1 MKILI
6 AGGGKVGGVI
16 ARRLAGENN
25 DITVIDRSDRVLGA
39 FAEQID
45 VMTVQGNCTVK
56 ETLEN
61 AGAGDADLL
70 IAVTGS
76 DETNLLCCMTAHYIN
91 SKMHTIARIRN
102 PEYTKQIYEMRDVFA
117 LSMIVNPEKQAADE
131 IHRLLQFPGSLKLD
145 TFAKG
150 RVEIVELRVDEGSKL
165 CNIPLTSIQH
175 IAGCK
180 VLVCAVL
187 RDGVV
192 IMPSGDFVIKDGDRI
207 FVTAST
213 QNLTLLLR
221 NLGTITRKV
230 KRVLICGGG
239 RTSYYL
245 AANLAA
251 NGVNTR
257 IIEKDIGRCRE
268 LSELLPD
275 VNIINADATNRDLLE
290 SEGLMTCDSLISVT
304 GMDEV
309 NIIISLY
316 GNNVGVPQVIT
327 KLGHIDDS
335 HILGE
340 LSLGSVI
347 SPKELCCSSIVRYV
361 RAMGNQT
368 GAATAV
374 HFIADGKAEAIE
386 FVVDE
391 ASNGAGIPLKQLKL
405 KTNVLIACISK
416 GAKTVIPDGNTNFDI
431 GDTIVVVTN
440 NNNRI
445 LCLNDIFA

>member
-405 KTNVLIACISK
+405 KPNVLIACISK
-416 GAKTVIPDGNTNFDI
+416 GAKTVIPDGNTSFDI

>member
-275 VNIINADATNRDLLE
+275 VNIINDDATNRDLLE

-405 KTNVLIACISK
+405 KPNVLIACISK

>member
-165 CNIPLTSIQH
+165 CNIPLTAIQH

-405 KTNVLIACISK
+405 KPNVLIACISK
-416 GAKTVIPDGNTNFDI
+416 GAKTVIPDGNTSFDI

>member
-340 LSLGSVI
+340 LSLGSAI

-405 KTNVLIACISK
+405 KPNVLIACISK
-416 GAKTVIPDGNTNFDI
+416 GAKTVIPDGNTSFDI

>member
-16 ARRLAGENN
+16 ARRLAGEGN
-25 DITVIDRSDRVLGA
+25 DITVIDLSDRLLGT

-56 ETLEN
+56 ETLET
-61 AGAGDADLL
+61 AGAGDTDLL

-91 SKMHTIARIRN
+91 PKMHTIARIRN

-221 NLGTITRKV
+221 NLGAIARKV

-245 AANLAA
+245 AAKLAA
-251 NGVNTR
+251 SGVNTR

-268 LSELLPD
+268 LSELLPN

-290 SEGLMTCDSLISVT
+290 SEGLMTCDSLITVT

-386 FVVDE
+386 FVVDN
-391 ASNGAGIPLKQLKL
+391 ASKGAGIPLKQLKL
-405 KTNVLIACISK
+405 KPNVLIACISK
-416 GAKTVIPDGNTNFDI
+416 GARTVIPDGSTSFDV

-440 NNNRI
+440 NNSRI
-445 LCLNDIFA
+445 MCLNDIFA

>member
-391 ASNGAGIPLKQLKL
+391 ASNGASIPLKQLKL
-405 KTNVLIACISK
+405 KPNVLIACISK
-416 GAKTVIPDGNTNFDI
+416 GAKTVIPDGNTSFDI

>member
-405 KTNVLIACISK
+405 KPNVLIACISK

>member
-1 MKILI
+1 MKIII
-6 AGGGKVGGVI
+6 AGSGKVGGVI
-16 ARRLAGENN
+16 ARKLAVEGN
-25 DITVIDRSDRVLGA
+25 DITLIDQSDKVLGT

-45 VMTVQGNCTVK
+45 VMTVAGNCTVK

-61 AGAGDADLL
+61 SGAADADLL

-76 DETNLLCCMTAHYIN
+76 DEANLLCCMTAHYMN
-91 SKMHTIARIRN
+91 PRMHTIARIRN
-102 PEYTKQIYEMRDVFA
+102 PEYTKQIYEMRDIFA

-150 RVEIVELRVDEGSKL
+150 RVEIVELKVDADSKL
-165 CNIPLTSIQH
+165 CNIPLASIHNIVQ
-175 IAGCK
+175 CK
-180 VLVCAVL
+180 VLVCAVS
-187 RDGVV
+187 RNGNVV
-192 IMPSGDFVIKDGDRI
+192 MPSGDFVLQDGDRI

-213 QNLTLLLR
+213 QNLALLLR
-221 NLGTITRKV
+221 NLGAITRKV

-245 AANLAA
+245 AEKLSAS
-251 NGVNTR
+251 GISTR
-257 IIEKDIGRCRE
+257 IIEKDAKQCRT
-268 LSELLPD
+268 LAELLPD
-275 VNIINADATNRDLLE
+275 VDIINADATNRDLLE
-290 SEGLMTCDSLISVT
+290 SEGLLTCDALISMT

-309 NIIISLY
+309 NIIISLFGKNA
-316 GNNVGVPQVIT
+316 GNMQVIT
-327 KLGHIDDS
+327 KLGHIEDGR
-335 HILGE
+335 ILND
-340 LSLGSVI
+340 LPLGSVI
-347 SPKELCCSSIVRYV
+347 SPKELCCSSIVRYA

-386 FVVDE
+386 FVADS
-391 ASNGAGIPLKQLKL
+391 ASKGLGVPLKQLKL
-405 KTNVLIACISK
+405 KQNVLIACISK
-416 GAKTVIPDGNTNFDI
+416 GAKTVIADGNASFDA

-440 NNNRI
+440 NNSRI

>member
-416 GAKTVIPDGNTNFDI
+416 GAKTVIPDGNTSFDI

>member
-6 AGGGKVGGVI
+6 AGGGKVGSAV
-16 ARRLAGENN
+16 ARRLAGEDN
-25 DITVIDRSDRVLGA
+25 DITLIDHSERVVGT

-45 VMTVQGNCTVK
+45 VMTVLGNCTVK
-56 ETLEN
+56 DTLET
-61 AGAGDADLL
+61 AGAADADLL

-91 SKMHTIARIRN
+91 PKMHTIARIRN

-117 LSMIVNPEKQAADE
+117 LSMIINPEKQAADE
-131 IHRLLQFPGSLKLD
+131 IRRLLQFPGSLKLD

-150 RVEIVELRVDEGSKL
+150 RVEIVELRVDVGSKL
-165 CNIPLTSIQH
+165 CDIPLTSIQH

-192 IMPSGDFVIKDGDRI
+192 VMPSGDFVIKEGDRI

-221 NLGTITRKV
+221 NLGAITRKI

-245 AANLAA
+245 AANLSAS
-251 NGVNTR
+251 GVNTR
-257 IIEKDIGRCRE
+257 IIERDLERCRA
-268 LSELLPD
+268 LSELLPNVD
-275 VNIINADATNRDLLE
+275 IINADATNRDLLE
-290 SEGLMTCDSLISVT
+290 SEGLLNCDSLITVT

-309 NIIISLY
+309 NIIISLF
-316 GNNVGVPQVIT
+316 GNSVGVPQVIT

-335 HILGE
+335 RIIGNIQ
-340 LSLGSVI
+340 LGSVI

-386 FVVDE
+386 FVVDDT
-391 ASNGAGIPLKQLKL
+391 SKGVGVPLKQLKL
-405 KTNVLIACISK
+405 KQNVLLACISK
-416 GAKTVIPDGNTNFDI
+416 GARTVIPDGNASFDV

-440 NNNRI
+440 NSSRI
-445 LCLNDIFA
+445 LCLGDIFA